1 MFIIENLGKNE
12 KLEEG
17 NKNLTPRATSQRE
30 VLFNLLFIETFKQKE
45 QTLQN
50 EVRVK

>member
-12 KLEEG
+12 KVEG

-45 QTLQN
+45 QAVQN
-50 EVRVK
+50 EVG